1 MGCLRG
7 NEFLSGVPKL
17 AEKKIVCVCVFFPAF
32 IRSHVFILIFRFN
45 GYLKKNNRNI

>member
-17 AEKKIVCVCVFFPAF
+17 AEKKIVCVCVCFSPLLFVHMYSSLF
-32 IRSHVFILIFRFN
+32 SGSTGI
-45 GYLKKNNRNI
+45 